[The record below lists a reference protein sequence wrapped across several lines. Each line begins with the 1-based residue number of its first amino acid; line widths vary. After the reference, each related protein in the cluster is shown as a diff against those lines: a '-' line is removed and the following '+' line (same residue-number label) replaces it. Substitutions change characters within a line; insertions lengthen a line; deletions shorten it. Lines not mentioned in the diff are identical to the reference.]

1 MPKKD
6 YEIIEHTADVGIRV
20 RADDLAGLFS
30 KAACAMFDI
39 IAEKKTEEKFPL
51 STPFT
56 KGGNKGLP
64 LLKGRRGDFQ
74 VNLKAENLEEL
85 FVDWLSELLYLY
97 SVKELVFGDFKINK
111 IDETSIEAVVFG
123 EAIINY
129 KVKTEIKAVTYHEL
143 EVKKI
148 GSGWEGKVIF
158 DV

>member
-1 MPKKD
+1 MREKD
-6 YEIIEHTADVGIRV
+6 YEIIEHTADVGIKV
-20 RADDLAGLFS
+20 KADDLAELFS

-39 IAEKKTEEKFPL
+39 IVERKTEEKSLLNP
-51 STPFT
+51 PFA
-56 KGGNKGLP
+56 KWGNK
-64 LLKGRRGDFQ
+64 RRDFQ
-74 VNLKAENLEEL
+74 VNIKLKAQNLEEL

-111 IDETSIEAVVFG
+111 IDETGIEAVIFG
-123 EAIINY
+123 EGIAGY

-143 EVKKI
+143 EVKKT